1 MRTFAPMKNLFVA
14 LFVIIAMAACRNR
27 SGAPAEQPSN
37 STVDSVAET
46 GDSIKQGYLP
56 VADLVKGDI
65 RQVDSF
71 AGGILQRNMIGKKK
85 DSAYIQ
91 PAQFHRLA
99 QNFLSAEFDSTGFQ
113 HAFSENSFMDES
125 TGLLNFIYTPRK
137 PSMPLRKVVVYI
149 SPGLATDQVNRL
161 YMEKEWNDNDT
172 AVSQKLTWKFKA
184 YFMIVTIKQPRQGAV
199 ITNITQVIWR
209 PDLFSEEL

>member
-14 LFVIIAMAACRNR
+14 LFAIITMAACRNR
-27 SGAPAEQPSN
+27 SAAPGEQPTRP
-37 STVDSVAET
+37 TVDSVAEA
-46 GDSIKQGYLP
+46 GDSTKQGYLP
-56 VADLVKGDI
+56 IADLVKGDI

-71 AGGILQRNMIGKKK
+71 AGGILQRHIIGKKK

-91 PAQFHRLA
+91 PARFHSLA
-99 QNFLSAEFDSTGFQ
+99 QNFLPAELDSTSFQ
-113 HAFSENSFMDES
+113 QAFSENSFMDES
-125 TGLLNFIYTPRK
+125 TALLNFIYTSRK
-137 PSMPLRKVVVYI
+137 PSIPLRKVVVYI

-161 YMEKEWNDNDT
+161 YMEKEWNENDT
-172 AVSQKLTWKFKA
+172 LVSQKLTWKFKA

-199 ITNITQVIWR
+199 ITHVTQVIWR